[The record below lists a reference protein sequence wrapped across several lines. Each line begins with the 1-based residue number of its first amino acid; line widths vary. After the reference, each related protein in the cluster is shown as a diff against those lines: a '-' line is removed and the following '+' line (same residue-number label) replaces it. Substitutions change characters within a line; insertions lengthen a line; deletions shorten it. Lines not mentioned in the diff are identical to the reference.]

1 MATQCSPINVNA
13 PNRHERS
20 LASVTKHETRADL
33 EAGKRIAKNPTI
45 KYSAYK
51 LNATNLYGNPGSSTE
66 FHTSLVSYFSLKYT
80 CIG

>member
-51 LNATNLYGNPGSSTE
+51 LNATN
-66 FHTSLVSYFSLKYT
+66 V
-80 CIG
+80 